1 MTGRRDSHAVALIL
15 GVHVDPW
22 SASRIAAVIVDLRRR
37 RPACLGRDG
46 VEEEAWRKVMRE
58 WMEWKEEGMGRR
70 KVWEGERYGK
80 EGMGVEERMGR
91 MKGWGGGRDWKEEGI
106 GRKRR
111 DGRRGDCRRDSGR
124 REEAVVL
131 TGRQNRDDG
140 KTGTYGVCIDP
151 WCPR

>member
-1 MTGRRDSHAVALIL
+1 MTGRRDLHAVALIL

-70 KVWEGERYGK
+70 QVWEGERYGK
-80 EGMGVEERMGR
+80 EKGMGRRKVWEGRDGGRGKDGKNEGMGR
-91 MKGWGGGRDWKEEGI
+91 RKGLEGGRFGEEEGI
-106 GRKRR
+106 GRRK
-111 DGRRGDCRRDSGR
+111 G
-124 REEAVVL
+124 
-131 TGRQNRDDG
+131 
-140 KTGTYGVCIDP
+140 
-151 WCPR
+151 